1 MFFLLGVIKLFESYF
16 KACRFLFRV
25 LRGYSCLQKA
35 NNNDTRKKKNVSY
48 FVVAFVILELSS
60 HISTSLLMVLVHDI
74 CWRKCREPRI
84 LVNRLLEK
92 VPAFQSKTE
101 LRCKTHKMN
110 CIKFRLYLRYIC
122 NYN

>member
-1 MFFLLGVIKLFESYF
+1 
-16 KACRFLFRV
+16 
-25 LRGYSCLQKA
+25 
-35 NNNDTRKKKNVSY
+35 
-48 FVVAFVILELSS
+48 
-60 HISTSLLMVLVHDI
+60 MVLVHDI

-92 VPAFQSKTE
+92 VPALQSKTE

-122 NYN
+122 NYIKKNLKYKIAKFKNVSLMYYKLLLEAPQNFKSSRIPHVPRYINNSI